1 MGHISHKE
9 NKIHRV
15 NPPKISDNS
24 PSWLNLTGDWTWH
37 SVLPTT
43 LTFESAIISFAIG
56 IGLYFGLPFEPDWRI
71 GFVLTCT
78 LAFLYSVISR
88 YFTIAFGFWRMLC
101 LSFIFICL
109 GLTRAGHHTQ
119 SLNTTFLSDYR
130 QGYLVTGWIE
140 AVEKSGKGFRW
151 QLRVN
156 EISQL
161 RSGKNIQNKPL
172 RVRIKADVNGFEVGT
187 TIRIKT
193 LMTAP
198 PGPVVPGG
206 YDPARRAYYSG
217 FGGYGFAIGK
227 AERVESYTATRTES
241 ASKAIARFR
250 YNLADRIRS
259 NSPKETSGLQAA
271 LLTGVRSYVPE
282 QQTEALRIAGL
293 AHVLAISG
301 LHMGLLAGSGYFLAT
316 LGFAMIAPLSRRY
329 DVRKF
334 AALVGMAMATAYLLL
349 SGVGVST
356 QRAYIMAIIVFA
368 AILLDRRAFSI
379 RSVALAAIITLF
391 LHPES
396 LTSAGFQMSF
406 AAATALVTFYT
417 YWRRMGF
424 ETYEKGF
431 MASIKRNLI
440 GLSLTSVVA
449 GAATAG
455 FGALHFNRIAR
466 YSLIGN
472 ILAMPV
478 FTALVMP
485 AALAALLALPFGL
498 EKYPLWIMGQG
509 IDLILIISNW
519 VASLP
524 NSLLYLPSVPNPVIA
539 LFGIGFAVICVA
551 RPILKSL
558 GLLAIIVCVTI
569 GYFQSI
575 PDMRV
580 SDTGKI
586 AFWNEA
592 QDALL
597 VERIRTDR
605 YGREQFIQRAGRNDV
620 KFGKYS
626 DGTALCDSQACRF
639 NIKGHVISIVNN
651 PEGLEEECDRAALI
665 ILTKRQSGPVSRRAC
680 QARLLDETDF
690 KTLGATDVYVK
701 PNGIV
706 LKHSNPKSRR
716 GRPWSN
722 GTAPIWEKS
731 Q

>member
-1 MGHISHKE
+1 MALLYYGVGRNFTNTS
-9 NKIHRV
+9 
-15 NPPKISDNS
+15 
-24 PSWLNLTGDWTWH
+24 
-37 SVLPTT
+37 
-43 LTFESAIISFAIG
+43 
-56 IGLYFGLPFEPDWRI
+56 GLWRI
-71 GFVLTCT
+71 F
-78 LAFLYSVISR
+78 F
-88 YFTIAFGFWRMLC
+88 
-101 LSFIFICL
+101 LSFVFICF
-109 GLTRAGHHTQ
+109 GLTRAGHHTH

-140 AVEKSGKGFRW
+140 AIEKSGKGFRW

-172 RVRIKADVNGFEVGT
+172 RVRVKADVDGFEVGT

-198 PGPVVPGG
+198 PGPVVAGG
-206 YDPARRAYYSG
+206 YDPARRAYYTG

-227 AERVESYTATRTES
+227 AERVESYTATRAES
-241 ASKAIARFR
+241 TSKAIARFR

-259 NSPKETSGLQAA
+259 KSPKETAGLQAA

-334 AALVGMAMATAYLLL
+334 AAIVGIAMATAYLLL

-356 QRAYIMAIIVFA
+356 QRAYIMAVIVFA

-379 RSVALAAIITLF
+379 RSVALAAVITLF

-396 LTSAGFQMSF
+396 LMSAGFQMSF

-431 MASIKRNLI
+431 LASIKRNLI

-509 IDLILIISNW
+509 IDVILIISNW

-524 NSLLYLPSVPNPVIA
+524 NSLLYLPSVPNAVIA

-551 RPILKSL
+551 RPILKSV
-558 GLLAIIVCVTI
+558 GLLAIIVCVSI

-651 PEGLEEECDRAALI
+651 PEGLEEECDSAALI
-665 ILTKRQSGPVSRRAC
+665 ILTKRQSGPVSRRIC
-680 QARLLDETDF
+680 QAKLLDETDF
-690 KTLGATDVYVK
+690 KTLGATDVYAK

-706 LKHSNPKSRR
+706 LKHSNPKSRQS
-716 GRPWSN
+716 RPWSN
-722 GTAPIWEKS
+722 GTAPIWGKS
-731 Q
+731 KSSQD